1 MENIYIPCKR
11 IGKERINQSIGM
23 NGTGSPYFHWASFAD
38 AHIETFIETAA
49 NITKQKQKQ

>member
-23 NGTGSPYFHWASFAD
+23 NGTGSPYFQWASFAD

-49 NITKQKQKQ
+49 NITKLKKQ